1 LYIVIRGV
9 KQDGLRVDID
19 SSCLIWEESW
29 VVHHYRSSSRLV
41 GTNEELVQRN
51 ESRGNFGGA
60 SGILPGGQESDRG
73 EAWCCVVLIRNDFHD
88 VLKTAWLK
96 STT

>member
-1 LYIVIRGV
+1 M
-9 KQDGLRVDID
+9 
-19 SSCLIWEESW
+19 
-29 VVHHYRSSSRLV
+29 
-41 GTNEELVQRN
+41 RN
-51 ESRGNFGGA
+51 WSRGMRAEEILEGA